1 MRKFWKA
8 ILCISLTI
16 SMLVGCGPTST
27 DTNTPATEAP
37 TSSVQLP
44 YGERLDYYQTLGSSP
59 DDNYRTWYQIL
70 VYSFCD
76 SNGDGIGD
84 LQGVISKLDYLQ
96 ELGVTGIWLMP
107 IHPSDTPH
115 KYNVNDY
122 YAIDPSYGTMA
133 DFEQLLAECETRG
146 IKVIMDLV
154 VNHTGDRHPWFLE
167 AIEYLKCLDYGEEGN
182 TDICPYYEF
191 YDFIRSS
198 ETVGVYGR
206 NFSQINGTDFCYEYR
221 FTYNMPDLNL
231 DSELV
236 REEIRKIMEFWLNKG
251 VAGFR
256 VDAAKEFYSGQAS
269 KNAEFMSWMQDAA
282 EAIKPDVYMVA
293 EAWVTDIFTIRQ
305 YYQSGFTSVFNFPM
319 GDDVGTLTKTVNS
332 RGNELIVNNWAPAL
346 QKCGEFYSEGNPNY
360 IDAMFTS
367 NHDVGRIYDFC
378 KGDPLRVKLTAG
390 MNLFSGGSAFVY
402 YGEEIGMPGGTDDA
416 DQRAPMYWDDGVQS
430 GGTDPMM
437 DCDLSGRDY
446 PLGSVAT
453 QIGDTSSVYS
463 YYKECITIRESMPI
477 IARGKNTVETALN
490 VGCIGAIRKTWND
503 ESCIWLVNINDEP
516 AKVDLS
522 AYSDWQ
528 LVVAVSADGNPVVMN
543 GTTLDMAAYG
553 MAILVPNS

>member
-1 MRKFWKA
+1 
-8 ILCISLTI
+8 
-16 SMLVGCGPTST
+16 MLVGCGPTST

-59 DDNYRTWYQIL
+59 DDNYRTWYEIL

-84 LQGVISKLDYLQ
+84 LQGVISKLDYL
-96 ELGVTGIWLMP
+96 EDLGVTGIWLMP
-107 IHPSDTPH
+107 IHPSDSPH

-122 YAIDPSYGTMA
+122 QAIDPTYGTMA
-133 DFEQLLAECETRG
+133 DFEQLLAECDQRG

-154 VNHTGDRHPWFLE
+154 VNHSGDRHPWFLD
-167 AIEYLKCLDYGEEGN
+167 AVEYLKCLGDGEEGSS
-182 TDICPYYEF
+182 DICPHYKFYNFRRASEF
-191 YDFIRSS
+191 SGFISNDYTKIS
-198 ETVGVYGR
+198 
-206 NFSQINGTDFCYEYR
+206 GTDFYYEHR

-231 DSELV
+231 DSQLV
-236 REEIRKIMEFWLNKG
+236 RDEIRKIMEFWLDKG

-256 VDAAKEFYSGQAS
+256 VDAAKEFYAGNVP
-269 KNAEFMSWMQDAA
+269 KNVEFMTWLQDTA

-293 EAWVTDIFTIRQ
+293 EAWVMDLFTIRQ
-305 YYQSGFTSVFNFPM
+305 YYESGFVSMFNFPM
-319 GDDVGTLTKTVNS
+319 GDDVGTLVKTVNS
-332 RGNELIVNNWAPAL
+332 RGNSMIATEWATSL
-346 QKCGEFYSEGNPNY
+346 QKCDEFYSETNPNY

-367 NHDVGRIYDFC
+367 NHDVGRIHNFC
-378 KGDPLRVKLTAG
+378 KGDPNRIKLVGG
-390 MNLFSGGSAFVY
+390 MNLFSGGSAFIY

-416 DQRAPMYWDDGVQS
+416 DQRAPMYWDDDVRSGV
-430 GGTDPMM
+430 TDPMM

-453 QIGDTSSVYS
+453 QTGDTSSVYS
-463 YYKECITIRESMPI
+463 YYKECIAIREAMPV

-490 VGCIGAIRKTWND
+490 VECVSAVRKTWND
-503 ESCIWLVNINDEP
+503 ETCIWLININDEP

-522 AYSDWQ
+522 AYSDWK
-528 LVVAVSADGNPVVMN
+528 LVASVSADGNPVVMN